1 MTKLDQ
7 RIEEALEAE
16 DRAMMEQL
24 GEQGI
29 LRQFG
34 GLFQGKMAWITVVT
48 VAAGLVLSIIGL
60 YAAWKFAT
68 ADDTNTMLRWAGI
81 AWFGLSAQMLIK
93 LWSWMRMET
102 NRILREVKRLELQMA
117 RLLEKM
123 PSSAQ

>member
-16 DRAMMEQL
+16 DRALMEQL

-29 LRQFG
+29 LGQFG

-48 VAAGLVLSIIGL
+48 LFAGTILTIVGF
-60 YAAWKFAT
+60 YGAWKFAT
-68 ADDTNTMLRWAGI
+68 VEDTNTMLRWAGI
-81 AWFGLSAQMLIK
+81 AWFGLIAQMMIK
-93 LWSWMRMET
+93 IWSWMRMET
-102 NRILREVKRLELQMA
+102 NRTLREVKRLELQMA

-123 PSSAQ
+123 SD

>member
-16 DRAMMEQL
+16 DRALMEQL
-24 GEQGI
+24 GEQGL

-34 GLFQGKMAWITVVT
+34 GLFEGKMAGITVVT
-48 VAAGLVLSIIGL
+48 VVFGIVLSLIGF

-68 ADDTNTMLRWAGI
+68 VDDTNTMLRWAGI
-81 AWFGLSAQMLIK
+81 AWFGLTAQMLIK

-102 NRILREVKRLELQMA
+102 NRTLREIKRVELQMA
-117 RLLEKM
+117 RLLEKV
-123 PSSAQ
+123 SG